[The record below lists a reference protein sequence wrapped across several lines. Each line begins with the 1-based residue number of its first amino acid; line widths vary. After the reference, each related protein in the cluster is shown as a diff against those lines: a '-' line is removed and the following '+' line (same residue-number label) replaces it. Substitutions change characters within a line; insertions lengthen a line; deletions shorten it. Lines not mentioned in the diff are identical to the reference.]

1 MSDTMPDTLKPE
13 TDDQLLEAVKWA
25 VSEKTPMEVVAGGTK
40 RSFGRPMQTSAS
52 LDMTAMAGVMTYE
65 PEELFVTARAGTPM
79 AELAAALDEKGQQ
92 LSFEPP
98 DLGPLLGKGVD
109 KGTIGGIVATN
120 LAGPRR
126 IKEGAARDHL
136 LGFHAVSG
144 RGEVFKSGGTVVKNV
159 TGFDLSKLMAGS
171 FGTLAVMSQ
180 VTLKVLPQPE
190 KIRTLLV
197 RWRADGIYDHGAMKV
212 MSKALGSSHDV
223 SGAAHLPAHAA
234 ASSSVEYVSGSGGG
248 VTALRIEGPGPSVE
262 HRTEAL
268 KAEIKDF
275 GALEELHTTNSKIFW
290 REVRD
295 VRPFVGRD
303 DVPYIWRLSV
313 PPADGSRIA
322 LAILEELKG
331 EVYYDWGGGQIWM
344 ALRPVVN
351 AGAEVI
357 RSAIARVGGHATLVR
372 APADIRGEVPVMQPQ
387 SDAEA
392 GITKKV
398 KEGFDPEGVLN
409 PGRMY
414 PGV

>member
-1 MSDTMPDTLKPE
+1 MSDTMSDTLKPE

-25 VSEKTPMEVVAGGTK
+25 VSEKTPMEVAAGGTK
-40 RSFGRPMQTSAS
+40 RSFGRPMQTSAT
-52 LDMTAMAGVMTYE
+52 LDMSAIAGVMTYE

-79 AELAAALDEKGQQ
+79 AELSSALDEKGQQ

-109 KGTIGGIVATN
+109 KGTIGGVVATN

-262 HRTEAL
+262 HRTQAL

-275 GALEELHTTNSKIFW
+275 GMLEELHTTNSRIFW

-322 LAILEELKG
+322 LAILETLKG

-344 ALRPVVN
+344 ALQPVVN

-357 RSAIARVGGHATLVR
+357 RSAIAKVGGHATLVR

-392 GITKKV
+392 EITKKV

>member
-1 MSDTMPDTLKPE
+1 MPE
-13 TDDQLLEAVKWA
+13 TFRPETEDQLLDAVKWA
-25 VSEKTPMEVVAGGTK
+25 VLEKTPMEVIAGGTK
-40 RSFGRPMQTSAS
+40 RHFGRPMQTAGT
-52 LDMTAMAGVMTYE
+52 LDLSAMAGVMTYE
-65 PEELFVTARAGTPM
+65 PAELFVTAKAGTPM
-79 AELAAALDEKGQQ
+79 AELTATLDEKGQQ
-92 LSFEPP
+92 FSFEPP
-98 DLGPLLGKGVD
+98 DLGPLLGSGVD

-126 IKEGAARDHL
+126 IKEGAARDHV

-171 FGTLAVMSQ
+171 FGTLAVMSH

-197 RWRADGIYDHGAMKV
+197 GWRADGVYDHGAMKA

-223 SGAAHLPAHAA
+223 SGAAHLPAVAA
-234 ASSSVEYVSGSGGG
+234 GTSAVDYVSESGGG
-248 VTALRIEGPGPSVE
+248 VTALRLEGPGPSVE
-262 HRTEAL
+262 HRAQAL
-268 KAEIKDF
+268 TDEIKDF
-275 GALEELHTTNSKIFW
+275 GRIEELHTTNSKTFW

-303 DVPYIWRLSV
+303 DLPYVWRISV

-322 LAILEELKG
+322 LFILESLKG
-331 EVYYDWGGGQIWM
+331 EVFYDWGGGQIWL
-344 ALRPVVN
+344 ALAPVVN

-357 RSAIARVGGHATLVR
+357 RAAVAEAGGHATLVR

-392 GITKKV
+392 GLTKNI

>member
-1 MSDTMPDTLKPE
+1 MSETLKPE
-13 TDDQLLEAVKWA
+13 NEDQLLDAVKWV

-40 RSFGRPMQTSAS
+40 RPLGRPMQTAGVLDLSAMS
-52 LDMTAMAGVMTYE
+52 GVMTYE
-65 PEELFVTARAGTPM
+65 PEELFVTAKAGTPM
-79 AELAAALDEKGQQ
+79 AELTAALDDKGQQ
-92 LSFEPP
+92 FSFEPP
-98 DLGPLLGKGVD
+98 DLGPLLGAGVD

-126 IKEGAARDHL
+126 IKEGAARDHV

-171 FGTLAVMSQ
+171 FGTLAVMSH

-197 RWRADGIYDHGAMKV
+197 GWRADGVYDHGAMKV

-223 SGAAHLPAHAA
+223 SGAAHLPAVA
-234 ASSSVEYVSGSGGG
+234 ASSSAVDYVSGSGGG
-248 VTALRIEGPGPSVE
+248 VTALRLEGPGPSVE
-262 HRTEAL
+262 HRTQAL
-268 KAEIKDF
+268 KDEIRDF
-275 GALEELHTTNSKIFW
+275 GEIEELHTTNSRAFW

-303 DVPYIWRLSV
+303 DLPYVWRISV

-322 LAILEELKG
+322 LFILVSLKG
-331 EVYYDWGGGQIWM
+331 EVFYDWGGGQIWL
-344 ALRPVVN
+344 ALAPVVN

-357 RSAIARVGGHATLVR
+357 RAAVAEVGGHATLIR
-372 APADIRGEVPVMQPQ
+372 APADIRSEVPVMQPQ
-387 SDAEA
+387 SDTEA
-392 GITKKV
+392 GLARNI

-414 PGV
+414 RGI

>member
-1 MSDTMPDTLKPE
+1 MPETLKPE
-13 TDDQLLEAVKWA
+13 TEDQLLEAVKWA

-40 RSFGRPMQTSAS
+40 RHFGRPMQTSAT
-52 LDMTAMAGVMTYE
+52 LDMSAIAGVMTYE
-65 PEELFVTARAGTPM
+65 PEELFVTAKAGTPM
-79 AELAAALDEKGQQ
+79 AALTAALDEKGQQ
-92 LSFEPP
+92 FSFEPP
-98 DLGPLLGKGVD
+98 DLGPLLGSGVD

-223 SGAAHLPAHAA
+223 SGAAHLPALAA
-234 ASSSVEYVSGSGGG
+234 ASSSVDYVSGSGGG

-262 HRTEAL
+262 HRAEAL

-275 GALEELHTTNSKIFW
+275 GMLEELHTTNSKTFW

-303 DVPYIWRLSV
+303 DVPYIWRISV

-322 LAILEELKG
+322 LAILETLKG

-357 RSAIARVGGHATLVR
+357 RSAIAKTGGHATLVR
-372 APADIRGEVPVMQPQ
+372 APADIRAEVPVMQPQ

-392 GITKKV
+392 EITKKV

>member
-1 MSDTMPDTLKPE
+1 MGS
-13 TDDQLLEAVKWA
+13 
-25 VSEKTPMEVVAGGTK
+25 
-40 RSFGRPMQTSAS
+40 
-52 LDMTAMAGVMTYE
+52 
-65 PEELFVTARAGTPM
+65 
-79 AELAAALDEKGQQ
+79 
-92 LSFEPP
+92 
-98 DLGPLLGKGVD
+98 GVD

-223 SGAAHLPAHAA
+223 SGAAHLPALAA
-234 ASSSVEYVSGSGGG
+234 ASSSVDYVSGSGGG

-262 HRTEAL
+262 HRAEAL

-275 GALEELHTTNSKIFW
+275 GMLEELHTTNSKTFW

-303 DVPYIWRLSV
+303 DVPYIWRISV

-322 LAILEELKG
+322 LAILETLKG

-357 RSAIARVGGHATLVR
+357 RSAIAKTGGHATLVR
-372 APADIRGEVPVMQPQ
+372 APADIRAEVPVMQPQ

-392 GITKKV
+392 EITKKV

>member
-1 MSDTMPDTLKPE
+1 MSDTMSDTLKPE
-13 TDDQLLEAVKWA
+13 TEDQLLEAVKWA
-25 VSEKTPMEVVAGGTK
+25 VSEKTPMEVAAGGTK
-40 RSFGRPMQTSAS
+40 RSFGRPMQTSAT
-52 LDMTAMAGVMTYE
+52 LDMSAMAGVMTYE

-171 FGTLAVMSQ
+171 FGTLAVMSL

-197 RWRADGIYDHGAMKV
+197 RWRADGVYDHGAMKV

-275 GALEELHTTNSKIFW
+275 GMLEELHTTNSKTFW

-392 GITKKV
+392 EITKKV